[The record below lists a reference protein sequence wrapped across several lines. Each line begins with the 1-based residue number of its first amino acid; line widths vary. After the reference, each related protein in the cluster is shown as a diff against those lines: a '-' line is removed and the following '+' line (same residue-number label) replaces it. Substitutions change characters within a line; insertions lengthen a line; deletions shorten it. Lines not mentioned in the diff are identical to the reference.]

1 LDKPSRNLKGRRK
14 PVDRLESMSVF
25 VAVVAAGSFSAASR
39 QLRMPLPTVSRK
51 VAEIESHLNAKLLVR
66 STRKLVLTEAGQA
79 YVEDCKRILEAVTE
93 AERGASGQYN
103 APQGELSITAPIVFG
118 RLHVVPV
125 VTEFLRA
132 YARVDARL
140 LLIDRPLN
148 LIEDRLDLA
157 VRVGSL
163 PDSRLVA
170 SKVGQIRRV
179 VCASPSYLEERG
191 TPKTPQ
197 DLLKHECVTFA
208 GLADAGSWTFRD
220 HEAVRVRSR
229 LTTSTAEA
237 AIDATLA
244 GIGLTCTL
252 SYQITESVK
261 AGRLVVV
268 LRKFEPAPL
277 PVSLLYVHESRITAK
292 LRAFV
297 DFAAPRLR
305 ARLTSAAI

>member
-1 LDKPSRNLKGRRK
+1 M
-14 PVDRLESMSVF
+14 DRLESMSVF

-79 YVEDCKRILEAVTE
+79 YVEDCRRILEAVTE

-157 VRVGSL
+157 VRVGPL
-163 PDSRLVA
+163 PDSRLVG

-179 VCASPSYLEERG
+179 VCASPGYLEERG

-197 DLLKHECVTFA
+197 DLLKHACVTFA

-220 HEAVRVRSR
+220 HETVRVRSR
-229 LTTSTAEA
+229 LITSTAEA

-244 GIGLTCTL
+244 GIGVTCAL
-252 SYQITESVK
+252 SYQIAESVK

-297 DFAAPRLR
+297 DFAAPLLR
-305 ARLTSAAI
+305 ARLTSAAL

>member
-1 LDKPSRNLKGRRK
+1 M
-14 PVDRLESMSVF
+14 DRFESMSVF

-51 VAEIESHLNAKLLVR
+51 VAEIESHLDAKLLVR

-79 YVEDCKRILEAVTE
+79 YVADCKRILEAVTE

-103 APQGELSITAPIVFG
+103 APQGELAITAPIVFG

-125 VTEFLRA
+125 LTEFLRA

-140 LLIDRPLN
+140 LLLDRPLN

-157 VRVGSL
+157 VRVGPL

-170 SKVGQIRRV
+170 SKIGQIRRV
-179 VCASPSYLEERG
+179 VCASPEYLKERG
-191 TPKTPQ
+191 TPKTPH

-208 GLADAGSWTFRD
+208 GLTDAGSWTFRD
-220 HEAVRVRSR
+220 NESAPVRSR
-229 LTTSTAEA
+229 LTASTAEA
-237 AIDATLA
+237 AIDATVA

-252 SYQITESVK
+252 SYQVADAVK
-261 AGRLVVV
+261 AGQLIV
-268 LRKFEPAPL
+268 LLRRFEPAPL

>member
-1 LDKPSRNLKGRRK
+1 M
-14 PVDRLESMSVF
+14 DRLESMSVF

-103 APQGELSITAPIVFG
+103 APQGELTITAPIVFG
-118 RLHVVPV
+118 RLHVLPV
-125 VTEFLRA
+125 VAEFLRA
-132 YARVDARL
+132 YARVDVRL
-140 LLIDRPLN
+140 LLIDRALN
-148 LIEDRLDLA
+148 LVEDRLDLA
-157 VRVGSL
+157 VRIGAL

-179 VCASPSYLEERG
+179 VCASPGYLEERG

-197 DLLKHECVTFA
+197 DLLKHECVTFT
-208 GLADAGSWTFRD
+208 GLTDAGSWTFRD
-220 HEAVRVRSR
+220 HETVRVRSR

-252 SYQITESVK
+252 SYQIADAVK
-261 AGRLVVV
+261 AGQLAVV
-268 LRKFEPAPL
+268 LRKFEPPPL
-277 PVSLLYVHESRITAK
+277 PVSLIYVHESRITAK

-305 ARLTSAAI
+305 ARLTDAAI

>member
-1 LDKPSRNLKGRRK
+1 
-14 PVDRLESMSVF
+14 MSVF

-51 VAEIESHLNAKLLVR
+51 VAEIESHLDAKLLVR

-79 YVEDCKRILEAVTE
+79 YVEDCRRILEAVTE

-103 APQGELSITAPIVFG
+103 APQGELAITAPIVFG

-140 LLIDRPLN
+140 LLIDRSLN

-157 VRVGSL
+157 VRVGPL

-179 VCASPSYLEERG
+179 VCASPGYLEERG

-252 SYQITESVK
+252 SYQIAESVK
-261 AGRLVVV
+261 AGRLVFTNRGSPRSCV
-268 LRKFEPAPL
+268 P
-277 PVSLLYVHESRITAK
+277 SSISRR
-292 LRAFV
+292 RACV
-297 DFAAPRLR
+297 RG
-305 ARLTSAAI
+305 

>member
-1 LDKPSRNLKGRRK
+1 M
-14 PVDRLESMSVF
+14 DRLASMSVF

-66 STRKLVLTEAGQA
+66 STRKLMLTEAGQA
-79 YVEDCKRILEAVTE
+79 YVEDCRRILEAVTE

-157 VRVGSL
+157 VRVGPL

-179 VCASPSYLEERG
+179 VCASPAYLEERG

-208 GLADAGSWTFRD
+208 GLADAGSWVFRD
-220 HEAVRVRSR
+220 HQAVRVRSR

-252 SYQITESVK
+252 SYQIAESVK

-297 DFAAPRLR
+297 DFAAHRLR
-305 ARLTSAAI
+305 ARLTRAAI

>member
-1 LDKPSRNLKGRRK
+1 M
-14 PVDRLESMSVF
+14 DRLESMSVF

-51 VAEIESHLNAKLLVR
+51 VAEIELHLNAKLLVR

-79 YVEDCKRILEAVTE
+79 YIEDCRRILEAVAE

-140 LLIDRPLN
+140 LLLDRPLN

-157 VRVGSL
+157 VRVGPL

-179 VCASPSYLEERG
+179 VCATPGYLEERG

-229 LTTSTAEA
+229 LTASTAEA

-244 GIGLTCTL
+244 GIGVTCTL
-252 SYQITESVK
+252 SYQIAEAVK

-305 ARLTSAAI
+305 ARLTSAAL

>member
-1 LDKPSRNLKGRRK
+1 M
-14 PVDRLESMSVF
+14 DRFESMSVF

-51 VAEIESHLNAKLLVR
+51 VAEIESHLDAKLLVR

-79 YVEDCKRILEAVTE
+79 YVADCKRILEAVTE

-103 APQGELSITAPIVFG
+103 APQGELAITAPIVFG

-125 VTEFLRA
+125 LTEFLRA

-140 LLIDRPLN
+140 LLLDRPLN

-157 VRVGSL
+157 VRVGPL

-170 SKVGQIRRV
+170 SKIGQIRRV
-179 VCASPSYLEERG
+179 VCASPEYLKERG
-191 TPKTPQ
+191 TPKTPH

-208 GLADAGSWTFRD
+208 GLTDAGSWTFRD
-220 HEAVRVRSR
+220 NESAPVRSR
-229 LTTSTAEA
+229 LTASTAEA
-237 AIDATLA
+237 AIDATVA

-252 SYQITESVK
+252 SYQVADAVK
-261 AGRLVVV
+261 AGRLIV
-268 LRKFEPAPL
+268 LLRRFEPAPL

>member
-1 LDKPSRNLKGRRK
+1 M
-14 PVDRLESMSVF
+14 DRLESMSVF

-51 VAEIESHLNAKLLVR
+51 VAEIESHLDAKLLVR

-103 APQGELSITAPIVFG
+103 APQGELTITAPIVFG
-118 RLHVVPV
+118 RLHVLPV
-125 VTEFLRA
+125 VAEFLRA
-132 YARVDARL
+132 YARVDVGL
-140 LLIDRPLN
+140 LLIDRALN
-148 LIEDRLDLA
+148 LVEDRLDLA
-157 VRVGSL
+157 VRIGTL

-191 TPKTPQ
+191 TPKNPQ
-197 DLLKHECVTFA
+197 DLLKHECVTFT
-208 GLADAGSWTFRD
+208 GLTDAGSWAFRD
-220 HEAVRVRSR
+220 QDVRVRSR

-237 AIDATLA
+237 AIDATVA

-252 SYQITESVK
+252 SYQIADAVK
-261 AGRLVVV
+261 AGRLAVV
-268 LRKFEPAPL
+268 LKKFEPPPL
-277 PVSLLYVHESRITAK
+277 PVSLIYVHESRITAK

-305 ARLTSAAI
+305 ARLSDATI

>member
-1 LDKPSRNLKGRRK
+1 M
-14 PVDRLESMSVF
+14 DRLESMFVF

-51 VAEIESHLNAKLLVR
+51 VAEIESHLDAKLLVR

-79 YVEDCKRILEAVTE
+79 YVEDCRRILEAVTE

-103 APQGELSITAPIVFG
+103 APQGELSITAPMVFG
-118 RLHVVPV
+118 RMHVVPV

-157 VRVGSL
+157 VRVGPL

-179 VCASPSYLEERG
+179 VCASPGYLEERG
-191 TPKTPQ
+191 TPRTPQ
-197 DLLKHECVTFA
+197 DLRKHECVTFA

-252 SYQITESVK
+252 SYQIAEPVK